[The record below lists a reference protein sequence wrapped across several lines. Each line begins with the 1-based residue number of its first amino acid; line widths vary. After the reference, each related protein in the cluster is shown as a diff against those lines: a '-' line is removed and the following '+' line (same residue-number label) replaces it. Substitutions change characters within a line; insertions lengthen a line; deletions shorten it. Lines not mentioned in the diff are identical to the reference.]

1 MPAPKT
7 IKISEELV
15 SLARREGGIM
25 RRSTGGQ
32 VEYWARLGRQI
43 EAMGLLNHERVTAI
57 LNGQGSV
64 HELNLSEDAL
74 YVDLLTQRLEALDG
88 SDKRILTDLR
98 AGGHPIAFEGKKGEV
113 VIDKPRARR

>member
-15 SLARREGGIM
+15 TLARREGQIM
-25 RRSTGGQ
+25 HRSTGGQ

-64 HELNLSEDAL
+64 HDLNSGEDAL
-74 YVDLLTQRLEALDG
+74 YVDLLTRKLEALDG
-88 SDKRILTDLR
+88 SDKRILKDLR
-98 AGGHPIAFEGKKGEV
+98 AGGHPIASEGKRGDV
-113 VIDKPRARR
+113 VIDKPHAHR